1 MKRKRLWKQT
11 VAIVLTAAMLFGEG
25 SIWSA
30 AGIGTTEVQAQE
42 VTEITAL
49 DYFDAANGPTQTKSG
64 VSGVSYGFVMPKFNG
79 KTSQELSL
87 ADVEADLNLLVDV
100 DGTWKNIN
108 DVEYF
113 KFNTTWGWE
122 YQVWSDTANG
132 WICWF
137 KLDET
142 TKLRFQ
148 SISHPDVTLDYT
160 LTLNKLPVL
169 TVSSI
174 TNSEGTIQADAT
186 GGSATH
192 WNKYVFNGDASIIYD
207 QVKDDLDILVDNH
220 DGKGFVPLLANA
232 ESGFIWDSNFGVYTD
247 GYGGFWFK
255 NIDWSF
261 TLRVQKKD
269 DASIYTD
276 VEVVYT
282 APDRTN
288 TTLTAYDGKTLYN
301 ANDAADNEASLG
313 IVLPKV
319 NGTNAVKSDLEKFVY
334 QVCEGATYDS
344 AANTWTDGTWTNI
357 SDSEDWL
364 YQDSG
369 YNKYSSAQQWGYFA
383 DTVYGLWFKPVL
395 KDTYLRIGY
404 PEAGSDT
411 VTNNWIYYTIIGNPN
426 GVVPDVSDMTPIT
439 VDNSGEPS
447 GDVTDVPEPEGWKL
461 IWSDEF
467 NGDSVDS
474 SKWSNQTG
482 FFIDES
488 DYTTSGWG
496 NKELEYYTDSSE
508 NTSVADG
515 KLKLTLKKDPK
526 TFYDTSNRSAEALYS
541 SGKLISQDKFSV
553 KYGRVDFRAKLPS
566 GNGIW
571 PAMWMMPNDDIY
583 GTWACSGE
591 IDVYEGRGRT
601 PEMAYGTLHY
611 GSTWPG
617 DLESGDK
624 LNMLTTEGIGSDM
637 TSWHVYSLVWEE
649 GNIKMYVDGICYM
662 KREAD
667 SWNTTGAPD
676 NPNAPFDQRF
686 YLILNLAAGGYFDGL
701 ISPDF
706 DTFTSADMYVDY
718 VRVYQRPLADGET
731 DEKPDDAALEEAGK
745 TDGVSSGKT
754 DGLYGDYR
762 VGTVIPATGITLDKK
777 TLSLTAGTSSDKLTA
792 TITPA
797 NATEK
802 NISWKS
808 SDTNVATVSG
818 GVVKALKAGTTTI
831 TATVGNV
838 SDTCKVTVTGVNVTG
853 LTLTP
858 ETLELN
864 EGDTQTLTAAVVPAD
879 ASNKNIIWTSSNDKA
894 VTVDNGTV
902 TAVKAGTAVITA
914 ETEDGGYKKT
924 CTITVKGAAVTGV
937 SLNKSTLE
945 LKKGASE
952 KLTAT
957 VTPANAEN
965 KTVNWVSSNEKVATV
980 ASDGTIKALA
990 EGMTTIT
997 VSTVDGNYT
1006 ANCTVTVVDNSSSET
1021 ERGAKGIERDA
1032 DGNVILYVNGTTN
1045 AAMVA
1050 FYTIVDTEEKAK
1062 TITTIN
1068 SELGGHDMT
1077 KVSDGVFELN
1087 IGKPDSNKYVVYAF
1101 NNGIQETPAYVLV
1114 SDIPQVGVEPT
1125 TAKYTVEYYEQ
1136 DIDGNGYTRT
1146 SYSVETGDINAEVTA
1161 DTTAPKGF
1169 TLNTNAAGTKLS
1181 GTVDKNGTLVLAV
1194 YFDRNKYNITY
1205 HANGGTLAADT
1216 EQYVYGQ
1223 GKAALAEPVKAGYT
1237 FMGWYTSADCSSDT
1251 KVTSVSTTSIG
1262 DIELYAKWEKTAVA
1276 VNGVTLNKTTLSLK
1290 KGASEK
1296 LTAQITPA
1304 NADDTT
1310 VVWST
1315 SDATVAAVAADGT
1328 VTAVKEGTAVITV
1341 TTNDG
1346 AKTATCNV
1354 TVTADTENGGNG
1366 NGGNSGAT
1374 NTYTVTFNA
1383 AGGSAVAAQTV
1394 KEGALVNK
1402 PADPARKGYTF
1413 AGWYAGNTAYNFA
1426 APVKGNLTLTAKWT
1440 QIKVTKIKLT
1450 GISKQIAAGKK
1461 IKLKATVTP
1470 KTAAN
1475 RAVTWK
1481 TSNKKYATVNSK
1493 GVVTMKKAGAGKT
1506 VVITA
1511 TAKDGSGKKATYRIK
1526 IMKKAVKKITLKAKT
1541 TKVKAGKKVSI
1552 KAAVT
1557 PTKNVNKK
1565 LTYKTSNKK
1574 YATVNAKGVVTTK
1587 KAGKGKTVKITATA
1601 TDGSGK
1607 KATIKIKIL
1616 K

>member
-30 AGIGTTEVQAQE
+30 AGIGATEVQAQE
-42 VTEITAL
+42 VTEITSL
-49 DYFDAANGPTQTKSG
+49 DYFDSANGATQTKSG

-87 ADVEADLNLLVDV
+87 ADVESDLNLLVDV

-113 KFNTTWGWE
+113 KFNQTWGWE

-220 DGKGFVPLLANA
+220 DGKGFVALLANA
-232 ESGFIWDSNFGVYTD
+232 DSGFIWDSNFGVYTD

-269 DASIYTD
+269 DASVYTD

-334 QVCEGATYDS
+334 QVCEGATYNS
-344 AANTWTDGTWTNI
+344 AANTWTGGTWTNI
-357 SDSEDWL
+357 SDSEEWL

-369 YNKYSSAQQWGYFA
+369 YNKYSSTQQWGYFA

-426 GVVPDVSDMTPIT
+426 GVVPDVSDMTSIT

-467 NGDSVDS
+467 NGDSVDR

-526 TFYDTSNRSAEALYS
+526 TFYDTSNRPAEALYS

-601 PEMAYGTLHY
+601 PEIAYGTLHY

-686 YLILNLAAGGYFDGL
+686 YLIMNLAAGGYFDGL

-762 VGTVIPATGITLDKK
+762 VSTVIPATGITLDKK
-777 TLSLTAGTSSDKLTA
+777 TLSLTAGTSFDKLTA

-808 SDTNVATVSG
+808 SDTDVATVSG

-838 SDTCKVTVTGVNVTG
+838 SDTCEVTVTGVKVTG

-864 EGDTQTLTAAVVPAD
+864 EGDTQTLTAAVVPAN

-902 TAVKAGTAVITA
+902 TAVKAGTAIITA

-924 CTITVKGAAVTGV
+924 CTVTVKGAAVTGV

-1032 DGNVILYVNGTTN
+1032 DGNVILYVNGTTQT
-1045 AAMVA
+1045 AMVA
-1050 FYTIVDTEEKAK
+1050 FYKVVATEAEAKA
-1062 TITTIN
+1062 ITAI
-1068 SELGGHDMT
+1068 SGLGGYNMT
-1077 KVSDGVFELN
+1077 KVSNGVFELN
-1087 IGKPDSNKYVVYAF
+1087 IGKQDSNKYVVYAF

-1114 SDIPQVGVEPT
+1114 SDIPQVGVETT

-1146 SYSVETGDINAEVTA
+1146 AYSVETGDINAEVTA

-1276 VNGVTLNKTTLSLK
+1276 VTGVTLNKTTLSLK

-1296 LTAQITPA
+1296 LTATVTPA

-1328 VTAVKEGTAVITV
+1328 VTAIKEGTAVITV
-1341 TTNDG
+1341 TTKDG
-1346 AKTATCNV
+1346 AKKATCNV
-1354 TVTADTENGGNG
+1354 TVTADTQ
-1366 NGGNSGAT
+1366 NGGNSGTT
-1374 NTYTVTFNA
+1374 NNYTVTFNT

-1402 PADPARKGYTF
+1402 PADPVRKGYTF
-1413 AGWYAGNTAYNFA
+1413 AGWYAGNDAYNFA

-1481 TSNKKYATVNSK
+1481 TSNKKYATVNAK

-1506 VVITA
+1506 VKITA

-1607 KATIKIKIL
+1607 RATIKIKIL